1 VNSKLATRVT
11 LSKCLSYALSLF
23 RANRRLIEATAAGSA
38 YAALLCWL
46 STCAVASFR
55 GAYLS
60 RPYWAAIPALR
71 TDTCGVFAFAVAA
84 VSLPVS
90 EYLRLLRR
98 HSGEDFN
105 KVARCPRKLELGAL
119 AVSETVAVLSTGLV
133 AYISVNAVT
142 HPVTLGIHATH
153 FASWPT
159 EGTLRVLALLGCV
172 ASVATLRY
180 LRSGLSLAG
189 FDGHPPSG
197 PRAGEIFG
205 HAEHGEEAPQAPLV
219 HAGVQDQIVDL
230 RSRGE
235 GSVAQIAR
243 DSDLTGT
250 AGREMGEAAEHDSG
264 A

>member
-1 VNSKLATRVT
+1 VNSKLATGVT
-11 LSKCLSYALSLF
+11 VSKFLRHALSFF
-23 RANRRLIEATAAGSA
+23 RINRRLAEATAAGSA
-38 YAALLCWL
+38 YGALLCWL

-84 VSLPVS
+84 VSLTVS

-98 HSGEDFN
+98 HAGEAFDELARSPRRIEL
-105 KVARCPRKLELGAL
+105 VAR

-180 LRSGLSLAG
+180 LRSGLRLTGS
-189 FDGHPPSG
+189 DGDPLSG
-197 PRAGEIFG
+197 ARAGEMSG
-205 HAEHGEEAPQAPLV
+205 HGEHGEEVPQPPLV
-219 HAGVQDQIVDL
+219 HAGAQGRDRGSARSRRTVGRADRPRL
-230 RSRGE
+230 RSD
-235 GSVAQIAR
+235 R
-243 DSDLTGT
+243 D
-250 AGREMGEAAEHDSG
+250 REAENG
-264 A
+264 